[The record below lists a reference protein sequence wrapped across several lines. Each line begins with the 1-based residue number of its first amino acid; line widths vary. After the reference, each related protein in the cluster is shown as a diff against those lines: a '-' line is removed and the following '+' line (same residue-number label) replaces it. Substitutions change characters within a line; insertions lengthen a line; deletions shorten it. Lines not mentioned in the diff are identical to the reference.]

1 MTNETAAMTVI
12 EPEASPVQ
20 VPAVSESAAIL
31 QVIERMAVNP
41 AVDVEKFERLMAMH
55 ERIQA
60 KRAEQSFNFDLA
72 QMQPNL
78 PTITNR
84 GQIVHNGKV
93 ISTYAYFEDIVE
105 AVRPLMAANGFS
117 LTYQVKQDGD
127 KMAVTGILRHRGGHN
142 EQTTLVLPIDMSG
155 AKNAVQGIGSSLS
168 YSKRYVI
175 CALLNITTGG
185 EDDDGKLAGGD
196 LISAEQKSELVAL
209 MQETAADTARF
220 LKFMGTPSVDEIK
233 ASDFNRARSALQ
245 AKRGKQ

>member
-1 MTNETAAMTVI
+1 MTTESALIVA
-12 EPEASPVQ
+12 EPAQLPQ
-20 VPAVSESAAIL
+20 VSESAAIL
-31 QVIERMAVNP
+31 QVIERMAANP

-78 PTITNR
+78 PTVTNR

-105 AVRPLMAANGFS
+105 TVRPLMAANGFS

-127 KMAVTGILRHRGGHN
+127 KMAVTGILRHRDGHN
-142 EQTTLVLPIDMSG
+142 EQTTLALPIDMSG
-155 AKNAVQGIGSSLS
+155 AKNAVQGMGSSLT
-168 YSKRYVI
+168 YAKRYVI

-185 EDDDGKLAGGD
+185 EDDDAQSATD
-196 LISAEQKSELVAL
+196 FISADQKSELVAL
-209 MQETAADTARF
+209 LQETGSDVPKF
-220 LKFMGTPSVDEIK
+220 LKYIGANSLDEIR
-233 ASDFNRARSALQ
+233 ASDFNKARTALAQ
-245 AKRGKQ
+245 KKAKP